1 MAADGVLAHL
11 HEGMVVIVT
20 WPGAGYV
27 QGRSMGRVARVL
39 ADRVEVYTGFRPTPP
54 PGSEMTLRIPPK
66 GPNGHLPPVFL
77 NVLECHADRLLLSA

>member
-1 MAADGVLAHL
+1 MAADDALAHL

-27 QGRSMGRVARVL
+27 QGRSMGRVARVT
-39 ADRVEVYTGFRPTPP
+39 AGRVEVSTGFKPAPP

-66 GPNGHLPPVFL
+66 GPDGHLPPVFL
-77 NVLECHADRLLLSA
+77 KVVDCHLDRLLLST